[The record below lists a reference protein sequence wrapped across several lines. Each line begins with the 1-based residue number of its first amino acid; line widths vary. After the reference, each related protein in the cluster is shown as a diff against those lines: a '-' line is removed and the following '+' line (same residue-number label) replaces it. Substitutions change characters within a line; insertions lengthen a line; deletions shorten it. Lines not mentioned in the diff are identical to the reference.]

1 MDLLL
6 DSKNMRNSECI
17 QVELTFQVV
26 FVINATLPIY
36 SDKRQ
41 KVNSIFSQFNTN
53 YKSVQ

>member
-6 DSKNMRNSECI
+6 DSKNMRNSERI

-41 KVNSIFSQFNTN
+41 KVNNIFSQFHTI